1 MKRIVC
7 DTNVIVSG
15 LLWNGTPRRLLESV
29 ETGKISLF
37 TSRILLEELDR
48 VLRYRKLVLILGK
61 SGVSRQDILRWLV
74 QHASLIMPKP
84 LDSVVVTA
92 DPSDDHVLACAVTA
106 SADAIISG
114 DKHLLAIRLFREIPI
129 KSASRFLQELK

>member
-15 LLWNGTPRRLLESV
+15 LLWKGTPRRLLEYV
-29 ETGKISLF
+29 ETGKITMF

-48 VLRYRKLVLILGK
+48 VLRYPKLVSVFEK
-61 SGVSRQDILRWLV
+61 SGVGRQDVLRWLV
-74 QHASLIMPKP
+74 QHGSLIMPKP

-92 DPSDDHVLACAVTA
+92 DPSDDHILACAVAA
-106 SADAIISG
+106 SADAIVSG
-114 DKHLLAIRLFREIPI
+114 DKHLLDVRLFRGIPI
-129 KSASRFLQELK
+129 KTAARFLQEFK